1 MTQKLLLA
9 IMLALCANQA
19 KALNYFEAKQNFE
32 DKYKVNLGA
41 DGAYR
46 LQNLKSQNVSQ
57 LFITPYL
64 RKNISDNKYGKTD
77 FDFSMNIVRFGGQKP
92 ADTASRYGIATLFN
106 SYDADYTELYE
117 LYFSYTLPSEFK
129 RITIGA
135 GQIPVSKFDSPTTSD
150 LQSYDFL
157 NSATS
162 QNTTF
167 IYPTAGIGAYAQV
180 ELSQNV
186 TASMGAADAS
196 NPLADG
202 IRLSGFGKN
211 SYFTSVHYTPNF
223 YNRYKGSYSLLLY
236 SKPHVKKA
244 PYSGQ
249 GWSLYFAQDVSD
261 KHSLFLRINGATG
274 NNVTVNGSYSVGW
287 LWLNPFNRPQNDKLG
302 VAYSVNK
309 INKKATDDV
318 VYNRYEHIT
327 EAYYDYKITEN
338 FSLLSDAQLYLRRGF
353 AKTNSPAAV
362 VSLGLNLSL

>member
-150 LQSYDFL
+150 LQSYGFL
-157 NSATS
+157 
-162 QNTTF
+162 QNLRC
-167 IYPTAGIGAYAQV
+167 IGGKFV
-180 ELSQNV
+180 
-186 TASMGAADAS
+186 
-196 NPLADG
+196 PLRS
-202 IRLSGFGKN
+202 I
-211 SYFTSVHYTPNF
+211 
-223 YNRYKGSYSLLLY
+223 
-236 SKPHVKKA
+236 
-244 PYSGQ
+244 
-249 GWSLYFAQDVSD
+249 
-261 KHSLFLRINGATG
+261 
-274 NNVTVNGSYSVGW
+274 
-287 LWLNPFNRPQNDKLG
+287 
-302 VAYSVNK
+302 
-309 INKKATDDV
+309 
-318 VYNRYEHIT
+318 
-327 EAYYDYKITEN
+327 
-338 FSLLSDAQLYLRRGF
+338 
-353 AKTNSPAAV
+353 
-362 VSLGLNLSL
+362 